1 MPDQVVLKVGN
12 QVPDQII
19 ENFEKY
25 QIDADL
31 YTPADAFHLELANP
45 ETNITAGM
53 RCDLFVNGKREL
65 TGLIDKVQ
73 RRVNKRGVSLTV
85 AGRDLMGL
93 LVDSYCEKW
102 MTLSGKTLKGLAEM
116 LLKDVPFINRKE
128 IVYQEN
134 IVGKGKGKKKT
145 SGKGGS
151 IFARDA
157 AQKIAQIE
165 PGMTIFEVLK
175 TYSLSRGL
183 LFYSL
188 PNGTF
193 VFGRPLA
200 LGDASFNLQLL
211 RSGAGN
217 NVLESDKIDDIS
229 KRYSKITVVGQQ
241 QGATSIWAASGI
253 NTKTAA
259 PVVDA
264 SFPFYK
270 PFVATDNN
278 DSLSPKEH
286 ARIIMEKQRREGRQ
300 FLYKVGRHSQAGAN
314 WSINELCRV
323 KDEVQEIDGVYLI
336 YGRTFELNKKD
347 GPTTKLKLGEPGL
360 VA

>member
-1 MPDQVVLKVGN
+1 M
-12 QVPDQII
+12 
-19 ENFEKY
+19 
-25 QIDADL
+25 
-31 YTPADAFHLELANP
+31 ELANP
-45 ETNITAGM
+45 ETDITAGM

-65 TGLIDKVQ
+65 TGLIDKVH
-73 RRVNKRGVSLTV
+73 RRVHKNGVSLAV

-93 LVDSYCEKW
+93 LIDSYCERW
-102 MTLSGKTLKGLAEM
+102 LTLSGKTLKGLAEM
-116 LLKDVPFINRKE
+116 LLKDVPFINRKA

-134 IVGKGKGKKKT
+134 IIGKGKGKKKA

-151 IFARDA
+151 IFAHDA

-183 LFYSL
+183 LFYCL

-200 LGDASFNLQLL
+200 KGDPAFNLQLL
-211 RSGAGN
+211 RSGTGN
-217 NVLESDKIDDIS
+217 NVIESDVMNDIS

-241 QGATSIWAASGI
+241 QGSQSIFAASGI
-253 NTKTAA
+253 NTKTATA
-259 PVVDA
+259 VVDNT
-264 SFPFYK
+264 FPFYK
-270 PFVATDNN
+270 PFVPTDNN

-286 ARIIMEKQRREGRQ
+286 ARMIMEKHRREGRH
-300 FLYKVGRHSQAGAN
+300 LHYKVGRHNQDGAN

-323 KDEVQEIDGVYLI
+323 KDEAQGVDGVYLI
-336 YGRTFELNKKD
+336 YGRTFEMNKKD
-347 GPTTKLKLGEPGL
+347 GPTTKLKLGEPGII
-360 VA
+360 A